1 MQCNQLRELF
11 SSDPRSQNK
20 EALQHLAACDECAE
34 WLTKLQSFEM
44 ALSEAVQIEVPE
56 GLEQRILAQQKPPE
70 TATISQL
77 HVRRHK
83 WHPALALAA
92 SLLLV
97 VGLVTTLND
106 QQPIEHFEQQMLS
119 WLSNQQPAHYLN
131 QQASDSEIEGMFRE
145 VGAELVADIGTVLH
159 CRITTVED
167 HKVGYFIVNSEQGP
181 VSVLLVANGSKSIFV
196 QSSVGAD
203 NSKNEQR
210 IKAAIHWI

>member
-11 SSDPRSQNK
+11 TSDPHSQN
-20 EALQHLAACDECAE
+20 EATLQHLAECDECAE
-34 WLTKLQSFEM
+34 WLTELQSFEV
-44 ALSEAVQIEVPE
+44 ALSEAMQIGAPE
-56 GLEQRILAQQKPPE
+56 ELEQRILAQQKPPE

-77 HVRRHK
+77 HTRRHK

-97 VGLVTTLND
+97 VGLITSLND
-106 QQPIEHFEQQMLS
+106 QQPIELFEQQMLS
-119 WLSNQQPAHYLN
+119 WLSDQQPAHYLN
-131 QQASDSEIEGMFRE
+131 QQASDSEVEGMFRE
-145 VGAELVADIGTVLH
+145 VGAELVGDIGTVLH

-167 HKVGYFIVNSEQGP
+167 HKVGYFIIDSEQGL

-196 QSSVGAD
+196 QSSAGTD